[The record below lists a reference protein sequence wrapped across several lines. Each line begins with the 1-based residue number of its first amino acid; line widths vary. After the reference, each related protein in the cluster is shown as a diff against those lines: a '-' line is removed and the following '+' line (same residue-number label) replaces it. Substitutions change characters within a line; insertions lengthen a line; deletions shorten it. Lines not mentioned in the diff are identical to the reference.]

1 MPGVPVIY
9 DGNNPAA
16 AGVIRA
22 RAQELGSPYFEVK
35 REDTKI
41 IRNTRAG
48 IDFSYENEYYGNT
61 VFTLPFI
68 AEYQVMN
75 SFTCIEDD

>member
-48 IDFSYENEYYGNT
+48 IDFLMRMSIMEIQ
-61 VFTLPFI
+61 FLRFHLLQSI
-68 AEYQVMN
+68 R
-75 SFTCIEDD
+75 